1 MSCFFSLLW
10 SALTKVTLPVISSL
24 RLLSKRT
31 VLGTSKNSFNI
42 EPIVT
47 PESSQNTASWELI
60 EASSVYSLNS
70 FPVASIPETKVGIE
84 SSKLRSVFANLVAP
98 WMEDLSNNIDV
109 LIVDYIYATG
119 LRMYQS
125 LLKMICRV
133 IFSYVLSSGKV
144 RHATNYA

>member
-1 MSCFFSLLW
+1 MSCFFSLFC

-24 RLLSKRT
+24 RSLSRRT
-31 VLGTSKNSFNI
+31 VLGTSKDSFSL

-47 PESSQNTASWELI
+47 PESSQNTASWALM

-70 FPVASIPETKVGIE
+70 FPRASIPETRVGRE
-84 SSKLRSVFANLVAP
+84 SSKLRSVFSYLEAFL
-98 WMEDLSNNIDV
+98 MEDLSNNIEV

-133 IFSYVLSSGKV
+133 IFSYFFSSGKV
-144 RHATNYA
+144 RLVASYA

>member
-1 MSCFFSLLW
+1 MSCFFSLFW
-10 SALTKVTLPVISSL
+10 SALTNVTLPVISSF
-24 RLLSKRT
+24 RSLSRRT
-31 VLGTSKNSFNI
+31 VLGTSKDSFNL

-47 PESSQNTASWELI
+47 PESSQKTASLALM

-70 FPVASIPETKVGIE
+70 FPVASIPETRVGRE
-84 SSKLRSVFANLVAP
+84 SSKLRSVFASLVAP

-109 LIVDYIYATG
+109 LIVDYSYATG

-133 IFSYVLSSGKV
+133 IFSYFFSSGKV
-144 RHATNYA
+144 RPATKQA

>member
-1 MSCFFSLLW
+1 M
-10 SALTKVTLPVISSL
+10 
-24 RLLSKRT
+24 
-31 VLGTSKNSFNI
+31 
-42 EPIVT
+42 
-47 PESSQNTASWELI
+47 
-60 EASSVYSLNS
+60 YSLNS

-109 LIVDYIYATG
+109 LIVDYIYDIG

-133 IFSYVLSSGKV
+133 IFSYFFSSGKV